1 MPLLHTLL
9 TTFLAASTTALAASP
24 NTTTTSSTTTT
35 FPNTL
40 NITTL
45 TAHNNQSVLECWALD
60 PGYSTSAQAGVS
72 GTAMLNLGPVTSNAT
87 NLLIPG
93 EYDGGRHNAPTI
105 QWVIFLSGVAHI
117 TLPTSTDEAW
127 IVGGKNGAIL
137 ALDTAEVSALGHS
150 TTYPTE
156 ESTVVL
162 EVALKE
168 IPGHRVLHGGACGED
183 ELL

>member
-9 TTFLAASTTALAASP
+9 TTFLAAAAAASTTTALAAS
-24 NTTTTSSTTTT
+24 TTTT
-35 FPNTL
+35 FPSTL

-72 GTAMLNLGPVTSNAT
+72 GTAMLNLGSVTNNAT

-93 EYDGGRHNAPTI
+93 EYDGGRHNAPTN

-117 TLPTSTDEAW
+117 TLPNSTDDAW

-137 ALDTAEVSALGHS
+137 ALDTAEVSALGHY

-156 ESTVVL
+156 ESTVAL
-162 EVALKE
+162 EIALKE
-168 IPGHRVLHGGACGED
+168 IPGHRVLHSGACGEG